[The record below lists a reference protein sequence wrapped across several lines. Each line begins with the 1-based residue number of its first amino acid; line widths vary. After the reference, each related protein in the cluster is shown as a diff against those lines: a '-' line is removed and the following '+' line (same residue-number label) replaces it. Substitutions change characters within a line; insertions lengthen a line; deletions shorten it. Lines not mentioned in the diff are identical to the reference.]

1 VDGIIVVLFIIALNK
16 MDEDLSN
23 APLLVAGTVSL
34 FVFLLSAAF
43 VAMEE
48 EEQTAITNEAALVIG
63 TTLVALRSRK

>member
-1 VDGIIVVLFIIALNK
+1 

-23 APLLVAGTVSL
+23 APLLVDGAVSL

-63 TTLVALRSRK
+63 TTLVALRSRN